1 MVRFLLISIL
11 FLSGCASIPQWSKDP
26 QKCAD
31 DEPYLWNQFK
41 SRKYICVDHPTAVKL
56 PAFVDLLNLPPA
68 KDRPVVA
75 VYSFK
80 DLTVNNTQN
89 LEAHFSNRSRGGKT
103 VTILKGFVGSSDELK
118 VFSKK
123 LKNYFGVGGSLK
135 NGEII
140 IQGNI
145 RDKIIIYLES
155 IGHKV
160 KRIGG

>member
-1 MVRFLLISIL
+1 MSIKKISSFEDLKKIKFNDL
-11 FLSGCASIPQWSKDP
+11 
-26 QKCAD
+26 D
-31 DEPYLWNQFK
+31 DN
-41 SRKYICVDHPTAVKL
+41 H
-56 PAFVDLLNLPPA
+56 
-68 KDRPVVA
+68 
-75 VYSFK
+75 SFK

-103 VTILKGFVGSSDELK
+103 VTILKGFVGSSEELK

-160 KRIGG
+160 KRVGG

>member
-1 MVRFLLISIL
+1 
-11 FLSGCASIPQWSKDP
+11 
-26 QKCAD
+26 
-31 DEPYLWNQFK
+31 
-41 SRKYICVDHPTAVKL
+41 
-56 PAFVDLLNLPPA
+56 
-68 KDRPVVA
+68 
-75 VYSFK
+75 
-80 DLTVNNTQN
+80 
-89 LEAHFSNRSRGGKT
+89 
-103 VTILKGFVGSSDELK
+103 VGSSDELK